1 MNQLIDQRVKDKNID
16 KVQKLG
22 LYENVDVDIYD
33 KQLYTPM
40 SIEEKALIK
49 GMEIGSQRSDL
60 ELIQKIDLIDEPT

>member
-1 MNQLIDQRVKDKNID
+1 M
-16 KVQKLG
+16 QKLG